1 MNAVVS
7 RVVAVGTVAVAL
19 AALVTG
25 CSEDKPEASPRTSA
39 SAGSNS
45 AADPAGG
52 GAHNAQDVL
61 FASRI
66 GAYQRQAIE
75 LAGIAGGRTQNAD
88 VKALAKSI
96 DSEQK
101 AQSATV
107 TGRLHS
113 WNDPTPPEADQ
124 DTAEL
129 PGMLGADDIRSLK
142 ARPAAE
148 FDFVFLTMMIEH
160 HLGAVSVAK
169 QQQTQGKDP
178 AAVDLARTIEKTHT
192 EQIAS
197 MQRMFGSS

>member
-7 RVVAVGTVAVAL
+7 RAVAAGTVAVAL
-19 AALVTG
+19 AVLATG
-25 CSEDKPEASPRTSA
+25 CSGDKPAASPGAGA
-39 SAGSNS
+39 SAGTS
-45 AADPAGG
+45 AAANPPG

-66 GAYQRQAIE
+66 GAYQQQAIE
-75 LAGIAGGRTQNAD
+75 LTTIAGSKAQNPK

-96 DSEQK
+96 DDEQK
-101 AQSATV
+101 AQTATV
-107 TGRLHS
+107 TGRLRS

-160 HLGAVSVAK
+160 HLGAVTIAK
-169 QQQTQGKDP
+169 QQQAQGKDP

-197 MQRMFGSS
+197 MQQLLGSS